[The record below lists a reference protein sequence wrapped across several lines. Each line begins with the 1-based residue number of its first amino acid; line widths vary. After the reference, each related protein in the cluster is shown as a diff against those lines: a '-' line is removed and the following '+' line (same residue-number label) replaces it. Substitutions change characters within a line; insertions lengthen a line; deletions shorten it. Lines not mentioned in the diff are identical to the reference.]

1 MVHVQFGLVVF
12 GLLAV
17 GQASQPAVGS
27 LSGFEASPHFGEQLR
42 SDAFE
47 PDVLVHINAPAPEAF
62 KAERPVRVVVFAL
75 PNGNTTAQTIGRRM
89 EPGLDWHFDIQHI
102 GAQIRRVREVVTD
115 ANIVV
120 VYLEAKGR
128 SWPHWRQTHPD
139 GGAILVRLIESLRD
153 TFKGSEVTVALTGHS
168 GGGSL
173 IFGYLNQVERIPD
186 WIDRI
191 VFLDANY
198 GYDDEQGHGDKLL
211 AWLRTNKRRHLGV
224 IAYDDRRI
232 RIDGK
237 LVVGPTG
244 GTYRKTQR
252 MAERLG
258 RDVDLKRTQTDRY
271 ERFTGLGAQIE
282 LTLVNNPDDA
292 ILHTVLVE
300 KNGLIHG
307 LTFGS
312 PWEDKAGE
320 FFADRAYDRWIQPF

>member
-1 MVHVQFGLVVF
+1 MTLVP
-12 GLLAV
+12 LALIACVLTPV
-17 GQASQPAVGS
+17 GQTSQPGGE
-27 LSGFEASPHFGEQLR
+27 LLPGFEAGPRFGEQVR
-42 SDAFE
+42 SYAFE
-47 PDVLVHINAPAPEAF
+47 PDVLVHINAPGVDSFRAD
-62 KAERPVRVVVFAL
+62 RPVRVVIFAL

-102 GAQIRRVREVVTD
+102 GAQIRRLREVMTD

-128 SWPHWRQTHPD
+128 SWPRWRQTHAD
-139 GGAILVRLIESLRD
+139 GGAVLVRLIDSLHEAFRGR
-153 TFKGSEVTVALTGHS
+153 KVTVALTGHS

-173 IFGYLNQVERIPD
+173 IFGYVNQVERIPD

-198 GYDDEQGHGDKLL
+198 GYDDELGHGEKLL
-211 AWLRTNKRRHLGV
+211 TWLRADPEHHLGV
-224 IAYDDRRI
+224 IAYDDRRV

-244 GTYRKTQR
+244 GTFRKTQR
-252 MAERLG
+252 MVERLG
-258 RDVDLKRTQTDRY
+258 RDVELKHTQTDRY
-271 ERFTGLGAQIE
+271 ERFTGLGGRIE

-307 LTFGS
+307 LTFDT
-312 PWEDKAGE
+312 PWEARAGE
-320 FFADRAYDRWIQPF
+320 FMADRAYDRWIQPF

>member
-1 MVHVQFGLVVF
+1 MTHIPLGVIVF
-12 GLLAV
+12 ALTAV
-17 GQASQPAVGS
+17 GQTSQPAGG
-27 LSGFEASPHFGEQLR
+27 LWPGFEVSPHFGEQVR
-42 SDAFE
+42 SVTFE
-47 PDVLVHINAPAPEAF
+47 PDVLVHINAPG
-62 KAERPVRVVVFAL
+62 AESFRADRPIRVVVFAL

-128 SWPHWRQTHPD
+128 SWPQWRQTHAD

-153 TFKGSEVTVALTGHS
+153 PFKGREVTVALTGHS

-173 IFGYLNQVERIPD
+173 IFGYVNQVERIPD

-198 GYDDEQGHGDKLL
+198 GYDDEQGHGDKIL
-211 AWLRTNKRRHLGV
+211 AWLRTGKGHHLGV

-252 MAERLG
+252 MVERLG
-258 RDVDLKRTQTDRY
+258 RDVEFKCTQTDRY
-271 ERFTGLGAQIE
+271 ERFTGLNGQLE

-292 ILHTVLVE
+292 VLHTVLVE

-307 LTFGS
+307 LTFGT
-312 PWEDKAGE
+312 PWEGKAGE